1 MATGSVA
8 EDRPI
13 IPLPDVPGQRYVSVS
28 ALHAGSVFLPDRE
41 VFDDSLDTDTGSKVP
56 SFAFLI
62 QHGQHGKLLFDLGLR
77 KHGKGYPPAWDETLQ
92 TFTVDCPHDVA
103 DILNGG
109 DVAPSSIN
117 TIVYSHLHFDHVG
130 DLSPFPSAE
139 LVVGAPAAELM
150 EKPYPRY
157 PDSLWQEFPPHQ
169 KVRYIQFEDN
179 MPPSRVVTPLGSF
192 DRGLDFYG
200 DGSLYLLDAPG
211 HFPGHLGALARVA
224 PNTFALLAADC
235 CHNRLCYCP
244 GDRLISRENY
254 HELDVAR
261 KTVDKLKA
269 MHAVDNVVVI
279 LAHEK
284 ERLDEMPLFPTALD
298 DWVVE
303 EAQRKRG

>member
-1 MATGSVA
+1 MASVA

-13 IPLPDVPGQRYVSVS
+13 GPLPDVPGQRYVSVY

-62 QHGQHGKLLFDLGLR
+62 QHGQRGKLLFDLGLR
-77 KHGKGYPPAWDETLQ
+77 KHGMGYPPAWNETLQ
-92 TFTVDCPHDVA
+92 TFTVDCPHDIV

-139 LVVGAPAAELM
+139 LVAL
-150 EKPYPRY
+150 PRY

-179 MPPSRVVTPLGSF
+179 VPPSRVVAPLGSF

-211 HFPGHLGALARVA
+211 HFPAISA
-224 PNTFALLAADC
+224 PLLA
-235 CHNRLCYCP
+235 
-244 GDRLISRENY
+244 RENY
-254 HELDVAR
+254 DELDIAR
-261 KTVDKLKA
+261 KTVDRLKA

-298 DWVVE
+298 DWAVE